1 MISVCQDSAQSAVT
15 WARSL
20 LKGDGSFRDA
30 SHEVGAYYL
39 APLAFR
45 MSGFPDLAEASLSYV
60 KRTMVIDGDINKGTN
75 DTGSNVATFRNAMLS
90 MGTTLDD
97 NDNLRP
103 SLAAHLASMQNP
115 KSGGVLARKS
125 IANEK
130 REIDLATTSATL
142 LGMLELGM
150 TDQAIMAGEHIT
162 QRMIATQPDPT
173 KYVLFRQS
181 WDGNWI
187 DTYAKRDKSRY
198 KLDLGATDQVYWPL
212 GICMAALARLS
223 QITQDSSFLTT
234 CDILFD
240 WANKCAPG
248 AFNDLTAAKVGW
260 GCSELFAA
268 TGQLKFK
275 ISAEQVATM
284 LIDTQTPDGVWLRRP
299 TISKIEDQPIHVTLD
314 TTLERVCWLL
324 HIARNLTP

>member
-1 MISVCQDSAQSAVT
+1 MYSIGNGT
-15 WARSL
+15 E
-20 LKGDGSFRDA
+20 FRPCA
-30 SHEVGAYYL
+30 S
-39 APLAFR
+39 
-45 MSGFPDLAEASLSYV
+45 
-60 KRTMVIDGDINKGTN
+60 DI
-75 DTGSNVATFRNAMLS
+75 
-90 MGTTLDD
+90 
-97 NDNLRP
+97 
-103 SLAAHLASMQNP
+103 H
-115 KSGGVLARKS
+115 
-125 IANEK
+125 
-130 REIDLATTSATL
+130 
-142 LGMLELGM
+142 
-150 TDQAIMAGEHIT
+150 
-162 QRMIATQPDPT
+162 PT

-284 LIDTQTPDGVWLRRP
+284 LIDTQTPVGGWLRRP